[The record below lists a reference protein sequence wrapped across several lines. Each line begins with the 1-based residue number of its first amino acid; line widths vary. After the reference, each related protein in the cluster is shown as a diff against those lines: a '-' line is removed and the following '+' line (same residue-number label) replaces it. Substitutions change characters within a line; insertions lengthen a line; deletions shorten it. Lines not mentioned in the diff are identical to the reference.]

1 MKKLIALL
9 LAAGLSIGMLAGCGG
24 NNESAGGTDTPPA
37 PATDAPQS
45 DAQVPTGGDEG
56 QNAPEAGKKVTAL
69 FFSLEGE
76 YFTIFDQFLRQE
88 MESKGYEYESQSCNG
103 DNMLMC
109 EQIENAVSAGTD
121 MIWTWAISGEAV
133 ADTLARAREQDVLVY
148 SFGQDPGD
156 GSRDVFRGTDETKC
170 GHTIAELAIE
180 WADAKWGDA
189 PEGTIKTLVFTN
201 LDITQQKERTDAIVE
216 KLSEDPRFDIMESVT
231 MESSTVAAQSAAENM
246 FGKYDQIDCI
256 LTPAGE
262 MALGILAYTHSET
275 SPVAPTDVGVFGA
288 EINSESAS
296 YMRDGSLIGVAVNG
310 GIAQDNI
317 REQAEEMDK
326 LLKGESMDSHSFV
339 DIGKVTVD
347 NLEEYGF

>member
-9 LAAGLSIGMLAGCGG
+9 LAAALCAGMLAGC
-24 NNESAGGTDTPPA
+24 NSSTPPA
-37 PATDAPQS
+37 DDGPSDSPAATPDA
-45 DAQVPTGGDEG
+45 GGEETS
-56 QNAPEAGKKVTAL
+56 APPANDPDDGGTKKVTAL

-88 MESKGYEYESQSCNG
+88 MEAKGYEYESQSCNG

-133 ADTLARAREQDVLVY
+133 ADTLARAREQGVLVY
-148 SFGQDPGD
+148 SFGQDPGE

-170 GHTIAELAIE
+170 GHAIAELAIE
-180 WADAKWGDA
+180 WADANYADA
-189 PEGTIKTLVFTN
+189 GEGAIKTLVFTN
-201 LDITQQKERTDAIVE
+201 LDITQQVERTDAIVE
-216 KLSEDPRFDIMESVT
+216 KLSEDPRFDIMETVT

-275 SPVAPTDVGVFGA
+275 SPVAPTDLAVFGA

-296 YMRDGSLIGVAVNG
+296 FMRDGSLIGVAVNG

-317 REQAEEMDK
+317 REQAEEMDR
-326 LLKGESMDSHSFV
+326 LLKGESIDSHSFV
-339 DIGKVTVD
+339 DIGKVTVE
-347 NLEEYGF
+347 NLEQYGF